1 MGKLEFGLILRQAE
15 QEVQVGLEV
24 QVRQEVAV
32 GLEAQVEQEVQV
44 GLEVRV
50 EQEVQALQLLETPLK
65 KIK

>member
-15 QEVQVGLEV
+15 QEVQVGLK
-24 QVRQEVAV
+24 
-32 GLEAQVEQEVQV
+32 AQVEQEVQV

-50 EQEVQALQLLETPLK
+50 EQEVQELQLLETPLK